1 MLEVNDLVVE
11 FDTYDGRVRVLQQLS
26 FALGPNETLCVVGES
41 GSGKSVSAL
50 AILGLV
56 PRPNGHVTGGTIT
69 LQGEDLLR
77 ASPKRLREI
86 RGNEI
91 SMIFQEPMTSLNPVY
106 SVGEQIAEALRDHKG
121 MSRAEAWQAAI
132 RMLERVHIPEARLR
146 VKEFPHQF
154 SGGMRQRV
162 MIAIALAC
170 APKILIA
177 DEPTTA
183 LDVTVQ
189 AQVFSLLRELQREQG
204 TAIILITHDMGAVS
218 EMADRVVVMYAG
230 RKVEEGPVDAVLDRA
245 AHPYT
250 RGLLACRPHL
260 TMGTPVPRGRLAEI
274 PGTVPPL
281 HLLGRGCAFAPR
293 CPARV
298 DRCDSETPPE
308 VRVGPQHAASCWV
321 AQPMQP

>member
-1 MLEVNDLVVE
+1 MRSTRDCAVGETMLEVNNLIVE

-26 FALGPNETLCVVGES
+26 FALEANETLCIVGES
-41 GSGKSVSAL
+41 GSGKSVAAL

-56 PRPNGHVTGGTIT
+56 PKPNGHLTGGTIT
-69 LQGEDLLR
+69 LEGEDLLKSS
-77 ASPKRLREI
+77 AKRMRQI

-106 SVGEQIAEALRDHKG
+106 SVGEQIAEALREHKG
-121 MSRAEAWQAAI
+121 MGRTEARQTAI
-132 RMLERVHIPEARLR
+132 DMLKRVHIPEAGLR
-146 VKEFPHQF
+146 ANEFPHQF

-189 AQVFSLLRELQREQG
+189 AQVFALLRELQRQQG

-218 EMADRVVVMYAG
+218 EMADQIG
-230 RKVEEGPVDAVLDRA
+230 R
-245 AHPYT
+245 AH
-250 RGLLACRPHL
+250 
-260 TMGTPVPRGRLAEI
+260 
-274 PGTVPPL
+274 
-281 HLLGRGCAFAPR
+281 
-293 CPARV
+293 
-298 DRCDSETPPE
+298 
-308 VRVGPQHAASCWV
+308 
-321 AQPMQP
+321 

>member
-1 MLEVNDLVVE
+1 MLDVSNLVVE

-26 FALGPNETLCVVGES
+26 FSLGPNETLCIVGES

-50 AILGLV
+50 AVLGLV

-69 LQGEDLLR
+69 LEGEDLLKVS
-77 ASPKRLREI
+77 AKRMRQI

-146 VKEFPHQF
+146 AREFPHQF

-189 AQVFSLLRELQREQG
+189 AQVFALLRELQQQQG

-230 RKVEEGPVDAVLDRA
+230 RKVEEGPVDEVLDRP

-250 RGLLACRPHL
+250 KGLLACRPRL
-260 TMGTPVPRGRLAEI
+260 SLGAPAARSRLAEI

-281 HLLGRGCAFAPR
+281 HLLKRGCAFAPR
-293 CPARV
+293 CAARI
-298 DRCDSETPPE
+298 DRCDIETPPE
-308 VRVGPQHAASCWV
+308 VKIGPRHAASCWV
-321 AQPMQP
+321 AGPSQS